1 MKKFNEIDGIT
12 DIEVKTDFCELRI
25 ALYNTRG
32 VIRKYLHAYAFPS
45 LVNKF
50 IEDLTA
56 EANKVKQ
63 VKAQDTIKETQET
76 IITKIKYLI
85 KVLQEYLQSFAWDNS
100 SIDAIEKS
108 AKYQVRVFLN
118 NKDENKLTIENCI
131 EMLLRNRLIYDSLRQ
146 AEKALGVRIESKSFM
161 RLQTDIKNELQKL
174 INVYDFV

>member
-32 VIRKYLHAYAFPS
+32 VIRKYLYAYAFPS
-45 LVNKF
+45 LTNKF

-63 VKAQDTIKETQET
+63 VKALDKIKETQET
-76 IITKIKYLI
+76 IITKIQHLI
-85 KVLQEYLQSFAWDNS
+85 KNLQEYLQSFTWDTS
-100 SIDAIEKS
+100 SVSAIETS

-118 NKDENKLTIENCI
+118 SKDENKLTIENCI
-131 EMLLRNRLIYDSLRQ
+131 EMLQRNRLIYDSLRQ

-161 RLQTDIKNELQKL
+161 RLQTDIKTELQKL
-174 INVYDFV
+174 INAYDFV

>member
-32 VIRKYLHAYAFPS
+32 VIRKYLYAYAFPS
-45 LVNKF
+45 LANKF

-63 VKAQDTIKETQET
+63 VKALDKIKETQET
-76 IITKIKYLI
+76 IITKIQHLI
-85 KVLQEYLQSFAWDNS
+85 KTLQEYLQSFTWDTS
-100 SIDAIEKS
+100 SVSAIETS

-131 EMLLRNRLIYDSLRQ
+131 EMLQRNRLIYDSLRQ

-161 RLQTDIKNELQKL
+161 RLQTDIKTELQQL
-174 INVYDFV
+174 INAYDFV

>member
-1 MKKFNEIDGIT
+1 MRKFNEINGIT

-32 VIRKYLHAYAFPS
+32 VIRKYLYAYAFPS
-45 LVNKF
+45 LANKF

-63 VKAQDTIKETQET
+63 VKALDKIKETQET
-76 IITKIKYLI
+76 IITKIQHLI

-118 NKDENKLTIENCI
+118 NKDENKLSIETCM
-131 EMLLRNRLIYDSLRQ
+131 EMLQRNKLIYDSIRQ
-146 AEKALGVRIESKSFM
+146 AEYALGVKIENKSFM

-174 INVYDFV
+174 IDVYDFL